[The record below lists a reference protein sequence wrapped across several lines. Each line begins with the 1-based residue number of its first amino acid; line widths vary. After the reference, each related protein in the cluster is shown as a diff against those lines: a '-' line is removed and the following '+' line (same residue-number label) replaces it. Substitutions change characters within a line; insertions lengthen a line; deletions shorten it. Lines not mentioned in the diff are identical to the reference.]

1 MLKKSTSVDDTLSSE
16 AMAKFIVVLAALVAV
31 AYSSVVPVVKEDND
45 YSSFAYD
52 VADPNTGDYKSQVES
67 RVGGTVKGQYSLVD
81 PDGTQRVVDY
91 TADDVNG
98 FNAVVQK
105 NPLAVAASA
114 PAVVQA
120 KTVYSAPVV
129 TKSYVAPQFYSAPTA
144 VVAKSYVTP
153 QVYATPSVYAASAP
167 IYAKSYVAPQVYAAP
182 STYFASTPVVGKSY
196 VAPQVYSSPSVYS
209 SVYAPGLVSSYSSP
223 YYSGYVP
230 VTKKIYW

>member
-1 MLKKSTSVDDTLSSE
+1 
-16 AMAKFIVVLAALVAV
+16 MAKLFVVFAALIAV
-31 AYSSVVPVVKEDND
+31 AYSSVVPVIKSNE

-67 RVGGTVKGQYSLVD
+67 NFGGVVKGQYSLVD

-105 NPLAVAASA
+105 NPLAVAAPA
-114 PAVVQA
+114 PAVVAAAPAVVEA
-120 KTVYSAPVV
+120 KTVYSTPVV

-167 IYAKSYVAPQVYAAP
+167 VYAKSYVTPQVYATP
-182 STYFASTPVVGKSY
+182 SYYSGVV
-196 VAPQVYSSPSVYS
+196 PSVYS
-209 SVYAPGLVSSYSSP
+209 SGVYNNYGFP
-223 YYSGYVP
+223 YYL
-230 VTKKIYW
+230 